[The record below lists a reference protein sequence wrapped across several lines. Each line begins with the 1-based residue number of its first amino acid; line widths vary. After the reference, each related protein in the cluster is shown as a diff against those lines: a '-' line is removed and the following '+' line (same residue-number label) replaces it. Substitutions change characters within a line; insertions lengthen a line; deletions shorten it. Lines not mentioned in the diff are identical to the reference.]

1 MYSTEYGRDAQ
12 SAFSDLNPDPS
23 IAGLASQNPGG
34 PANASLCDVLNPV
47 NGQAGTRYDQN
58 ITIYSSPD
66 LTDGSWEL
74 LRREGLPLAGRPL
87 GQYYRPKVV
96 FNALTGKYVLWG
108 FYCSTA
114 TGPGQ
119 AGPVQNCVYYN
130 ALSASPG
137 GPFQIATANASF
149 DGSNA
154 DDFDIFVEEDG
165 KGHIVYDQNLASLRV
180 RPLTPDFLAF
190 DLSTPPS
197 VLVEGNYEAPS
208 VFKRN
213 GVFYFLYGWIV
224 CFGKRCGF
232 LWRISFRERERGRR
246 KQTEGRNSP
255 FFPIKKKKKKT
266 AALASP

>member
-1 MYSTEYGRDAQ
+1 LVFSLLFSGLVPVSFLSEAHSLLALLGEKTGKKLEKNMYSTEYGRDAQ

-137 GPFQIATANASF
+137 GPFQIADFTAS
-149 DGSNA
+149 S
-154 DDFDIFVEEDG
+154 
-165 KGHIVYDQNLASLRV
+165 SP
-180 RPLTPDFLAF
+180 RPPRRRRWRSGGIALPRLPPLPLLPLERD
-190 DLSTPPS
+190 STPRGSSAGAPFS
-197 VLVEGNYEAPS
+197 ISTEGE
-208 VFKRN
+208 RHE
-213 GVFYFLYGWIV
+213 
-224 CFGKRCGF
+224 RQ
-232 LWRISFRERERGRR
+232 RERQRGRQAR
-246 KQTEGRNSP
+246 RRRRLCQCPHPLLPR
-255 FFPIKKKKKKT
+255 
-266 AALASP
+266 